1 MMLMIIIALYLPP
14 IVSSTYCSFV
24 LLSLSAVFD
33 TRDNGSTGHR
43 TLDDRFEWSIMT
55 TCHLSPVN
63 YHLCHP
69 CPPVTS
75 PLPTLTSEAL
85 WYVYDLPNL
94 LLLFLFSSHTFSLQY
109 TVNDYEFLLLI
120 APIWCVV
127 VNFI

>member
-1 MMLMIIIALYLPP
+1 MNLMIIIELYLPP

-69 CPPVTS
+69 WPPVTS